1 MDNQANCP
9 LVLRANRPSIDPVYF
24 GFTDFRSNEFSDYL
38 ASRLF
43 LLQIICQFKCR
54 NTKFSSQNYYMM
66 EDGTISFPI
75 ALLDL
80 HLKNKEI
87 Q

>member
-38 ASRLF
+38 ASGLF
-43 LLQIICQFKCR
+43 LLQIIC
-54 NTKFSSQNYYMM
+54 
-66 EDGTISFPI
+66 
-75 ALLDL
+75 
-80 HLKNKEI
+80 
-87 Q
+87 

>member
-1 MDNQANCP
+1 MDNQANCSS
-9 LVLRANRPSIDPVYF
+9 VLRANILSLDPIYF
-24 GFTDFRSNEFSDYL
+24 GQTDFRNNNLSDYL
-38 ASRLF
+38 ASGLF
-43 LLQIICQFKCR
+43 VLKIICQLKSR
-54 NTKFSSQNYYMM
+54 NTKLSSHNYYMM

-80 HLKNKEI
+80 HLNNKDI

>member
-1 MDNQANCP
+1 MDNQANCSS
-9 LVLRANRPSIDPVYF
+9 VVRANRLSLEPVYF
-24 GFTDFRSNEFSDYL
+24 ELTDFQTNKLSDYL
-38 ASRLF
+38 ASGLF
-43 LLQIICQFKCR
+43 VLRIICQFKCR
-54 NTKFSSQNYYMM
+54 NTKFGSQNYYMM